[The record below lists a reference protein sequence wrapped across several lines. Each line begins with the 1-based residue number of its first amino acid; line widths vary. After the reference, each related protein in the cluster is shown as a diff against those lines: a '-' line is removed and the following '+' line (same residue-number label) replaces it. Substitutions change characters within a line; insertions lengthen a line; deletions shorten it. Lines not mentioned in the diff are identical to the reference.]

1 MQRSGGNNGN
11 IYDLRKD
18 LQRPQA
24 PSQKKETSGST
35 DSRYGFNGEPLSFA
49 PDRTSNGAVRR
60 TRTDNSIEFP
70 TQPRRTAQ
78 SSAPRTRSQGQN
90 RSAPRSRT
98 ASAGRNS
105 SGTARR
111 PQQRRPQSQQTGQT
125 ADRAAR
131 QRYKNQRLRPAQ
143 QQQVR
148 DPVRREKRKKRR
160 LTRAA
165 LKRRRM
171 MRRLMAFV
179 TLLAVIAAGVY
190 LTMTMLFKIGT
201 IEVQTEDGTVV
212 QEAAGYSSG
221 QILQALGVQLEENIF
236 SFDPAEKE
244 TALERQFPLLE
255 SIRVVRDYPN
265 TVVVKV
271 AEAVPAYAMQ
281 TESGWLTLS
290 DKFKILACDA
300 AQPDGLK
307 TLYGGEVST
316 TTPGEMLSFAAEQS
330 AESAASAASDAADS
344 AASTLEA
351 TDKKMEA
358 LATLQAKLEEYGMLD
373 DVTRMEFADTDQI
386 AFLYQDRVSVLLGT
400 LNDLDYKL
408 DRARYVL
415 TNADGKGCA
424 PTDTG
429 RLDFSHIS
437 AGSTR
442 KIYFAQGEPTLP
454 SGYVVPEPTEPAV
467 DDTADDTAADTADDA
482 AAAQPADGT
491 EAAADETPLTD
502 PARMTANEDENPM

>member
-1 MQRSGGNNGN
+1 MPQNRGNNGN
-11 IYDLRKD
+11 IYDLRRD
-18 LQRPQA
+18 LRRDPQRPAA
-24 PSQKKETSGST
+24 PSQQSGTPAGSA
-35 DSRYGFNGEPLSFA
+35 DGRYGFNGEPLSFK
-49 PDRTSNGAVRR
+49 PDRTASGAPRR
-60 TRTDNSIEFP
+60 TRTDNSIAFP
-70 TQPRRTAQ
+70 TQPRTERQ
-78 SSAPRTRSQGQN
+78 SAPQRSRGQNPGRSAQRTRAASSGQN
-90 RSAPRSRT
+90 RQQAQ
-98 ASAGRNS
+98 
-105 SGTARR
+105 R
-111 PQQRRPQSQQTGQT
+111 PQNAKKRKAPG
-125 ADRAAR
+125 AKNAAQ
-131 QRYKNQRLRPAQ
+131 QRYQNQRLRPAQ
-143 QQQVR
+143 QNR
-148 DPVRREKRKKRR
+148 DPVRREKRKKRKM
-160 LTRAA
+160 TRAA
-165 LKRRRM
+165 IKRRRM
-171 MRRLMAFV
+171 FRRLMAVV

-290 DKFKILACDA
+290 DQFKILACES
-300 AQPDGLK
+300 AQPEELK
-307 TLYGGEVST
+307 TLYGGEPVSV
-316 TTPGEMLSFAAEQS
+316 TPGDQLTFAAQADPAASDASGS
-330 AESAASAASDAADS
+330 AAASAAVQTDDRLDA
-344 AASTLEA
+344 LNE
-351 TDKKMEA
+351 
-358 LATLQAKLEEYGMLD
+358 LQAKLEEYGMLD
-373 DVTRMEFADTDQI
+373 DVTRMEFADTDQM

-400 LNDLDYKL
+400 RNDLDYKL

-429 RLDFSHIS
+429 RLDFSHVS

-442 KIYFAQGEPTLP
+442 KIYFAQGQPTLP
-454 SGYVVPEPTEPAV
+454 SGYVVPEKTVPEEP
-467 DDTADDTAADTADDA
+467 DTSAAEDTAADGAEDA
-482 AAAQPADGT
+482 AAAQPADDT
-491 EAAADETPLTD
+491 AAAAEETPLTD
-502 PARMTANEDENPM
+502 PARMTANNEENPM